1 MFGRTKIAQ
10 LVAEFLG
17 TAVLSLAVYTIVAR
31 TSFPLFS
38 GMAAGGVLALW
49 IMSVGT
55 ISGSHINPAVT
66 FGLWTTRKIGTLKAI
81 AYIAA
86 QMLGGLAAWQLM
98 NYYLGRDLTSLV
110 TGGFEWKIFIA
121 EAVGAAVFTFGVA
134 SSVFQ
139 AYENS
144 KNAAV
149 QGISL
154 FVGILASSLAA
165 NAVLNPAVAVGIQS
179 WSWTYAVA
187 PLAGALVGMN
197 LYAYVFAPVFKR
209 GAPTAVSPRSTR
221 TATAAKAKTKRP
233 ATTPRKRK

>member
-10 LVAEFLG
+10 VLAEFLG
-17 TAVLSLAVYTIVAR
+17 TAVLSMAVYTIIAR

-49 IMSVGT
+49 IMSVGA

-81 AYIAA
+81 TFIAA

-110 TGGFEWKIFIA
+110 TGGFEWKIFVA
-121 EAVGAAVFTFGVA
+121 EAVGAGVFTFGVA

-139 AYENS
+139 TVENS
-144 KNAAV
+144 KKAAI

-154 FVGILASSLAA
+154 FVGILAASLAS
-165 NAVLNPAVAVGIQS
+165 NALLNPAVALGVQS

-197 LYAYVFAPVFKR
+197 LYAYVFAP
-209 GAPTAVSPRSTR
+209 AVTGSKASVAASSTSTTR
-221 TATAAKAKTKRP
+221 KPVSRAKKT
-233 ATTPRKRK
+233 TSRKKK

>member
-49 IMSVGT
+49 IMSVGS

-149 QGISL
+149 QAIAL

-209 GAPTAVSPRSTR
+209 GDPTAVSPRSAR
-221 TATAAKAKTKRP
+221 TATAAKAKAKRP
-233 ATTPRKRK
+233 ATKKRK

>member
-1 MFGRTKIAQ
+1 MFGRRHAAQ
-10 LVAEFLG
+10 LLAEFLG
-17 TAVLSLAVYTIVAR
+17 TAVLSMAVYTIIAR

-49 IMSVGT
+49 IMSVGA

-81 AYIAA
+81 TYIAA

-110 TGGFEWKIFIA
+110 TGGFEWKIFVA
-121 EAVGAAVFTFGVA
+121 EAVGAGIFTFGVA

-139 AYENS
+139 KAENS
-144 KNAAV
+144 KKAAI
-149 QGISL
+149 QGFSL
-154 FVGILASSLAA
+154 FVGVLAASLAS
-165 NAVLNPAVAVGIQS
+165 NALLNPAVAVGVQS

-197 LYAYVFAPVFKR
+197 LYAYVFDPALTGGK
-209 GAPTAVSPRSTR
+209 ASAAVSSSSSAKKPVS
-221 TATAAKAKTKRP
+221 KAKK
-233 ATTPRKRK
+233 TTRKKK

>member
-10 LVAEFLG
+10 LLAEFLG
-17 TAVLSLAVYTIVAR
+17 TAVLSMAVYTIVAR

-38 GMAAGGVLALW
+38 GMAAGGVLAVW
-49 IMSVGT
+49 IMSVGN

-81 AYIAA
+81 SYIVA
-86 QMLGGLAAWQLM
+86 QILGGLAAWQLM
-98 NYYLGRDLTSLV
+98 NYYLGRDLQSLV
-110 TGGFEWKIFIA
+110 TGGFEWKIFVA
-121 EAVGAAVFTFGVA
+121 EAVGAGIFTFGVA

-139 AYENS
+139 VVENS
-144 KNAAV
+144 KKAAI

-154 FVGILASSLAA
+154 FAGILAASLAS
-165 NAVLNPAVAVGIQS
+165 NAVLNPAVAIGIQS

-197 LYAYVFAPVFKR
+197 LYAYVFAPALVGGK
-209 GAPTAVSPRSTR
+209 ASVVTNSTTKKPVS
-221 TATAAKAKTKRP
+221 KAKKPTSK
-233 ATTPRKRK
+233 KRK